1 MNALSALP
9 AVVPALGP
17 DWMDPAYLL
26 EQYGA
31 AFFWIAV
38 AIVFIECGLLFPIL
52 PGDSL
57 LFAVG
62 LFIATGEVQ
71 VNIVVAVVILCLAAF
86 LGNVVGYEIGR
97 AIGTPLYERDG
108 RILRKKYF
116 DQTTLF
122 FDRHGNKALVIGR
135 FVPIVRT
142 FITVVAGVSR
152 MDRRRFFTWS
162 AIGAVLWAAGL
173 TLLGYFLGAAFPG
186 LADNLELAVLLIVG
200 VSVVPMVIEY
210 LRHRRRANAIVEEI
224 GEAAEDLIDPAEDVV
239 DPAPG
244 ERR

>member
-1 MNALSALP
+1 MHALAALP
-9 AVVPALGP
+9 ATVAALGP
-17 DWMDPAYLL
+17 KWMDPAYLL
-26 EQYGA
+26 QQYGG
-31 AFFWIAV
+31 AFFWIAI

-62 LFIATGEVQ
+62 LFIATGQ
-71 VNIVVAVVILCLAAF
+71 VHINLGVAILALCAAAF

-108 RILRKKYF
+108 RILKKKYF
-116 DQTTLF
+116 DQTTDF

-152 MDRRRFFTWS
+152 MERRRFFTWS
-162 AIGAVLWAAGL
+162 AVGAVLWGAGL
-173 TLLGYFLGAAFPG
+173 TVLGYFLGQAFPW
-186 LADNLELAVLLIVG
+186 LSDKLEIAILLIVA
-200 VSVVPMVIEY
+200 VSVLPMVYEFVK
-210 LRHRRRANAIVEEI
+210 HRRQAKAL
-224 GEAAEDLIDPAEDVV
+224 AAEMGDAASDLADRTTESD
-239 DPAPG
+239 
-244 ERR
+244 RRS

>member
-1 MNALSALP
+1 MHALAALP
-9 AVVPALGP
+9 ATVPALGP
-17 DWMDPAYLL
+17 KWMDPAYLL
-26 EQYGA
+26 QQYGG
-31 AFFWIAV
+31 AFFWIAI

-62 LFIATGEVQ
+62 LFIATGQ
-71 VNIVVAVVILCLAAF
+71 VHINLGVAILALCAAAF

-108 RILRKKYF
+108 RILKKKYF
-116 DQTTLF
+116 DQTTDF

-152 MDRRRFFTWS
+152 MERRRFFTWS
-162 AIGAVLWAAGL
+162 AVGAVLWGAGL
-173 TLLGYFLGAAFPG
+173 TVLGYFLGQAFPW
-186 LADNLELAVLLIVG
+186 LSDKLEIAILLIVA
-200 VSVVPMVIEY
+200 VSVLPMVYEFVK
-210 LRHRRRANAIVEEI
+210 HRRQAKAL
-224 GEAAEDLIDPAEDVV
+224 AAEMGDAASDLADRTTESD
-239 DPAPG
+239 
-244 ERR
+244 RRS